1 MNKFQSVINQ
11 VELFIRKYYKN
22 QMVKGGIFF
31 LGLLML
37 SYFAVVGVEYLGR
50 FSSGVRLFLL
60 LAFIGLNSFLLIKFL
75 IIPLLKLYKVGQRLS
90 IIEAADMLGGIFPEV
105 GDKLKNTIQLKSDQS
120 ALEMNLDLVNASI
133 EQRAEKLS
141 VVPFSG
147 AIDIRENK
155 RYLKYLLPV
164 LLLIIGVALFNP
176 GWFTDG
182 TKRVV
187 YFDQEFIEPAPFEFQ
202 LASEQDAI
210 EGDNYNLKIKLV
222 GEEIPEEVK
231 VYTNK
236 GNYNLKKTSAITFE
250 HEFLSLSEG
259 LSFYCVANGFESQNF
274 DISILRKPIV
284 ENIELAVSYPKHTG
298 LKSEVFNNT
307 GAVSVPEGSL
317 IEWRI
322 DIKNLKQMNVLFK
335 DTIFGLNTSIS
346 DKYSFSRRFLNT
358 ENYALALSSE
368 DIVNA
373 DTLNYAIGVIK
384 DAYPNIVIK
393 EEIDSSNILKR
404 FIQGQISDDYGFK
417 SLSMV
422 IQVEGD
428 SAFSTTESI
437 GVNSKA
443 QKQLFSYYLDL
454 TKYKLSPGDRVSY
467 TLIVRD
473 NDEING
479 YKSAS
484 SGRRAYQV
492 PELDELEN
500 QLGEKDEKLKEDM
513 DEASKDAKELREEI
527 KKLKSEMLN
536 KSDLDW
542 RDKQRM
548 ENLMNMQKDLEK
560 QMEDMKKN
568 FDQNNEEKENFME
581 NSEELQKK
589 QEELEKLLEEL
600 MDDELKELFEELEKL
615 MEEMDRDKM
624 IQNMEEMEKN
634 AEDMEE
640 KLDRTLELFKNMELD
655 QKLENLEEQL
665 RKLAEEQEALK
676 EANEEKKMAEEKL
689 SEEQERL
696 NDKFD
701 EVQKDIDEI
710 QEKNEDLESP
720 RDLDFK
726 EEQEEQTDQE
736 MQDAQENLENGKSK
750 KSQQNQQKA
759 SDMLQQ
765 MADDAAAMKSASQ
778 QQQAQE
784 DMDALRFLLENLIH
798 LSHDQEGLMDEF
810 YKTSTKDPCYL
821 DLNRE
826 QLAIK
831 KATEIVDDSLVALAK
846 RVSELSSMIT
856 EELNDLSYNL
866 DKSMF
871 YSEERKTR
879 TLNQHQQYSMTSYNN
894 LALMLSEVLDQMQQQ
909 AKMKMPGNGSCNNP
923 GGQGSGQSQQQMT
936 MEQMKEALKN
946 QIGKMKG
953 GQKPGGEEGK
963 GQDGNG
969 MGEMPGGE
977 QGSIP
982 QLSPKE
988 KAKMAAEQ
996 GRLRESLKQ
1005 LKQELNKDGSGA
1017 GNGLDEVIKELDKL
1031 QNDLLNNQ
1039 VGSDYVKRQE
1049 DIYTRLLE
1057 SEKAIRERGFSE
1069 EREAKEGK
1077 NQEDGNLNEFTEYNK
1092 KKEAEVEFLRSLP
1105 VGLRQYYKSLVND
1118 YFNAV
1123 NNE

>member
-1 MNKFQSVINQ
+1 VNKFQSVINQ

-368 DIVNA
+368 DILNA

-536 KSDLDW
+536 KSELDW

-676 EANEEKKMAEEKL
+676 EANEEKKTSEEKL

-784 DMDALRFLLENLIH
+784 DMDALRFLLENLVH
-798 LSHDQEGLMDEF
+798 LSHDQEGLMD
-810 YKTSTKDPCYL
+810 
-821 DLNRE
+821 
-826 QLAIK
+826 
-831 KATEIVDDSLVALAK
+831 
-846 RVSELSSMIT
+846 
-856 EELNDLSYNL
+856 
-866 DKSMF
+866 
-871 YSEERKTR
+871 
-879 TLNQHQQYSMTSYNN
+879 
-894 LALMLSEVLDQMQQQ
+894 
-909 AKMKMPGNGSCNNP
+909 
-923 GGQGSGQSQQQMT
+923 
-936 MEQMKEALKN
+936 
-946 QIGKMKG
+946 
-953 GQKPGGEEGK
+953 
-963 GQDGNG
+963 
-969 MGEMPGGE
+969 
-977 QGSIP
+977 
-982 QLSPKE
+982 
-988 KAKMAAEQ
+988 
-996 GRLRESLKQ
+996 
-1005 LKQELNKDGSGA
+1005 
-1017 GNGLDEVIKELDKL
+1017 
-1031 QNDLLNNQ
+1031 
-1039 VGSDYVKRQE
+1039 
-1049 DIYTRLLE
+1049 
-1057 SEKAIRERGFSE
+1057 
-1069 EREAKEGK
+1069 
-1077 NQEDGNLNEFTEYNK
+1077 
-1092 KKEAEVEFLRSLP
+1092 
-1105 VGLRQYYKSLVND
+1105 
-1118 YFNAV
+1118 
-1123 NNE
+1123 